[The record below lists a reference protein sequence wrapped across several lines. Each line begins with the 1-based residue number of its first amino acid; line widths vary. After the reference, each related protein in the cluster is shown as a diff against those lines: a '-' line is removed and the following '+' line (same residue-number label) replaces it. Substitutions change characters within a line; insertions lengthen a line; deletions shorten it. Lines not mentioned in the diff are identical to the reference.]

1 DELAD
6 LVVGALDLGVED
18 LLLDRGVD
26 LQLAEALRREL
37 GHRRDVL
44 RLLGGLEAGEEAA
57 DAVVVGGQEGE
68 GIHRILRCR
77 DGGGCGGGIGCGP
90 PVTGSGYPRCGG
102 ADLGGQLGPSSTWRA
117 ASSAAGGMGSASTA
131 AAPPP

>member
-1 DELAD
+1 
-6 LVVGALDLGVED
+6 
-18 LLLDRGVD
+18 
-26 LQLAEALRREL
+26 
-37 GHRRDVL
+37 
-44 RLLGGLEAGEEAA
+44 

-90 PVTGSGYPRCGG
+90 PVTGSGLPRCGG

-117 ASSAAGGMGSASTA
+117 ASSAAGGTGSASTS
-131 AAPPP
+131 AAPPPSASEVVCRARGSPSSASATAWASSSRRSSSASW